1 MYRLLM
7 VDDEKIVIDSIS
19 FIIKN
24 NFPNIIYESARSG
37 KEAIEKASY
46 FRPDIV
52 LMDIR
57 MPGLNGI
64 DTIKELKVNFSET
77 MFIVIS
83 AYEQFEFAKEALT
96 LGVIDYIL
104 KPMNK
109 NTLIASIEKAINKIT
124 KEREKR
130 AKELENLEK
139 FQTTLPLLEHNF
151 LYSLIVDNKNFTITE
166 EYKKLLNI
174 DKLGGYLV
182 AIDINSKDSN
192 SISPSIYYSMRD
204 LLKYKY
210 KCLIGPLVLN
220 RILILINSEPNS
232 STTDIGNYIIKNLS
246 VLYSSIS
253 FKIGIG
259 SYKPLEKIFISYEES
274 LIALRSLS
282 NSNESICHINNIENI
297 SVYSSDYP
305 KDVEKKLI
313 EFCTLGETDESLKY
327 FNELFNWIQKN
338 FNNNL
343 MKAKTTLIEL
353 LVVLHKSL
361 IDSNINIFYNNEY
374 INSIL
379 ELQNLNELELWF
391 RDKIS
396 SSCVEIR
403 KGHRKNISK
412 IIINAKK
419 YISDNYSLDITLD
432 EIAKEACVS
441 PHYFSRLFKEETG
454 ENFIDYLTRV
464 RINKAKDLMQN
475 SNISIK
481 EICYKIGYND
491 PNYFSRLF
499 KKVQKVSPTDY
510 LKSIMIK

>member
-1 MYRLLM
+1 
-7 VDDEKIVIDSIS
+7 
-19 FIIKN
+19 
-24 NFPNIIYESARSG
+24 
-37 KEAIEKASY
+37 
-46 FRPDIV
+46 
-52 LMDIR
+52 
-57 MPGLNGI
+57 
-64 DTIKELKVNFSET
+64 
-77 MFIVIS
+77 
-83 AYEQFEFAKEALT
+83 
-96 LGVIDYIL
+96 
-104 KPMNK
+104 
-109 NTLIASIEKAINKIT
+109 
-124 KEREKR
+124 
-130 AKELENLEK
+130 
-139 FQTTLPLLEHNF
+139 
-151 LYSLIVDNKNFTITE
+151 
-166 EYKKLLNI
+166 LNI
-174 DKLGGYLV
+174 
-182 AIDINSKDSN
+182 
-192 SISPSIYYSMRD
+192 
-204 LLKYKY
+204 
-210 KCLIGPLVLN
+210 
-220 RILILINSEPNS
+220 
-232 STTDIGNYIIKNLS
+232 
-246 VLYSSIS
+246 LYSSFN

-274 LIALRSLS
+274 LLALRSLS
-282 NSNESICHINNIENI
+282 NSNEPVCHINSIENI

-305 KDVEKKLI
+305 KDIEKKLI

-361 IDSNINIFYNNEY
+361 IDSNIIIFYNNEY
-374 INSIL
+374 INYIL

-396 SSCVEIR
+396 STCVEIR
-403 KGHRKNISK
+403 KGQRKNISK

-419 YISDNYSLDITLD
+419 YISDNYNLDITLD
-432 EIAKEACVS
+432 EIAKESCVS